1 MATFKVYKLCFTS
14 PLHLGD
20 ERADYDKTLSV
31 YHSDSMYA
39 AITAV
44 LANVGFD
51 IPKTGDF
58 GFTISSLFPYYQES
72 KNDEPVYFLPRIKKQ
87 DDFLP
92 EERKK
97 VKKIEWLDID
107 NFNKYIN
114 GEKLFKQVSSNLFKG
129 KYLTEKNIDKNFIS
143 SSVNP
148 RVTVSRTGQ
157 EDARPFYMDRLY
169 FKYQSG
175 MYFIVE
181 GENTEVMG
189 KALDI
194 LKDEGIGTDR
204 TVGNGFFEWEKS
216 EIQLDL
222 PESEYAT
229 NLSLFLP
236 KSKEELKKMI
246 PEADKNIAYSFQK
259 RGGWITEQGLN
270 TFRKNSIYMFDE
282 GSVFKIDDIDNYQVK
297 GCIVDL
303 KPNLD
308 YEHLNKEKHP
318 VWRNGKAI
326 LIPVKI

>member
-1 MATFKVYKLCFTS
+1 MVTFKVYKLRFTS

-20 ERADYDKTLSV
+20 ERADYDKTLSI

-44 LANVGFD
+44 LANIGYD
-51 IPKTGDF
+51 IPETGDF
-58 GFTISSLFPYYQES
+58 GFTISSLFPYYQKS
-72 KNDEPVYFLPRIKKQ
+72 KDDEPVYFLPKIKKQ
-87 DDFLP
+87 DNFSP
-92 EERKK
+92 EIRKK
-97 VKKIEWLDID
+97 VKNIKWLDID
-107 NFNKYIN
+107 SFNKYIN
-114 GEKLFKQVSSNLFKG
+114 GEQIFGKVSEDFKG
-129 KYLTEKNIDKNFIS
+129 EYLTSRDIDKEFIKK
-143 SSVNP
+143 SVNP

-282 GSVFKIDDIDNYQVK
+282 GSVFKTDDIDNYQVK
-297 GCIVDL
+297 GRIVDL

-308 YEHLNKEKHP
+308 YEHLNKKAHP

-326 LIPVKI
+326 FIPVKI